1 MERVPAA
8 QVLPVLDEAHR
19 IFQRSPVAPDGA
31 SAPQFIRQRLN
42 TKLLEIT
49 RAGTAPGRATAAP
62 KTPSANSAAGEPRQA
77 DVVLDEAVYVA
88 INDLVDRGMLTRENI
103 VASSLM
109 SHLATL
115 PSDVALQALAE
126 VKGYKGSANPGK
138 LVVFTADQILH
149 QRKEGLYPSAQGHMH
164 AWRML
169 FFCMGEVCSSSSA
182 HMQNV

>member
-1 MERVPAA
+1 MTSVELIPQGLVMVVGFHFFTFFRV
-8 QVLPVLDEAHR
+8 Q
-19 IFQRSPVAPDGA
+19 
-31 SAPQFIRQRLN
+31 
-42 TKLLEIT
+42 
-49 RAGTAPGRATAAP
+49 
-62 KTPSANSAAGEPRQA
+62 
-77 DVVLDEAVYVA
+77 
-88 INDLVDRGMLTRENI
+88 NI